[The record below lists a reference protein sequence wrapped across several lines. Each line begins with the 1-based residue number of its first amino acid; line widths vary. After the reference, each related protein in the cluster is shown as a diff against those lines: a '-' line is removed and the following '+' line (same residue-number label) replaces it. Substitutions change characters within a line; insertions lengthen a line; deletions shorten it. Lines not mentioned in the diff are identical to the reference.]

1 VAFLRFVLSTSHADS
16 GVDDGI
22 FGAAYDLC
30 ERHDMSVTER
40 EAIREEVEWFEKHLP
55 TPTRFNRTSSK
66 GHYRRNTKGIT
77 WLRDNASEYLT
88 RMHHLKR
95 LLEVNGIAVS
105 MIIEDRIGYVVYEDA
120 FQVVA
125 EPFADTRTSGT

>member
-1 VAFLRFVLSTSHADS
+1 VAFLRFVLLTQHPDS

-30 ERHDMSVTER
+30 DRHDVSPTDRDAVRNTLN
-40 EAIREEVEWFEKHLP
+40 WFEQHLP
-55 TPTRFNRTSSK
+55 TPTRLNITTSK

-77 WLRDNASEYLT
+77 WFRDSAADHIR
-88 RMHHLKR
+88 RMHHLKN
-95 LLEVNGIAVS
+95 LLEANGIPVS
-105 MIIEDRIGYVVYEDA
+105 MIIEDRIGYVVYEDQ
-120 FQVVA
+120 FQAVA